1 MWVRNNLKDKKRE
14 KILVLLKNKI
24 FVEFTHV
31 FYRFRIK
38 YIFLWEISKTPPPRR
53 RHQMES
59 SEEFRTSSTIIRVN
73 LEVVCCLCTVY
84 S

>member
-14 KILVLLKNKI
+14 KILVLLKNKS

-53 RHQMES
+53 RHQMNEKWSQEWS
-59 SEEFRTSSTIIRVN
+59 SELVQQ
-73 LEVVCCLCTVY
+73 
-84 S
+84 